1 MGIFDKLFNNK
12 SSSSNKNT
20 STQSSNTTQS
30 KPLTYRDLLD
40 LLTSTSGQYSFYSAQ
55 NMPIPREI
63 TEEIKKLKEYYVKIE
78 EYLDDPEIPM
88 DKKMLLITG
97 YGQALIRFTEL
108 VLKIE
113 VFSHP
118 AGRHGKV
125 DQIIDLFNDAMRS
138 LYLNKSDI
146 YALTASM
153 RDYFN
158 YMYVLGTSAMF
169 YASQVA
175 ALGVYY
181 VPELLTQY
189 VMLAQKAILLYVEEV
204 NQEHEKIEE
213 QHVLIRQEMETLNT
227 DYAVLNTNY
236 TVLLQKYQ
244 DLNKRLDRLQEVIDQ
259 KNAIISKQK
268 ETIEQLQRQLNTSKI
283 DETYASPEMPK
294 ESW

>member
-20 STQSSNTTQS
+20 STQSNTTTQYR
-30 KPLTYRDLLD
+30 PLTYDEIMGE
-40 LLTSTSGQYSFYSAQ
+40 LTSAHGKYSFYSRQ
-55 NMPIPREI
+55 NVPIPIEI
-63 TEEIKKLKEYYVKIE
+63 TEEIKKLKEYYAKIE
-78 EYLDDPEIPM
+78 GYLDDPEIPM
-88 DKKMLLITG
+88 DKKMLLVTG
-97 YGQALIRFTEL
+97 YGQALLRFTEF

-113 VFSHP
+113 VFTHP
-118 AGRHGKV
+118 AGKSGKV
-125 DQIIDLFNDAMRS
+125 AQTLSLFNKAMRF
-138 LYLNKSDI
+138 LDLDKQDI
-146 YALTASM
+146 YSLTASM
-153 RDYFN
+153 HEYFN
-158 YMYVLGTSAMF
+158 YMYVFSMSAMS

-175 ALGVYY
+175 ALGVYH

-189 VMLAQKAILLYVEEV
+189 VMLTQKAILIYIVQV
-204 NQEHEKIEE
+204 NNEHERIEE
-213 QHVLIRQEMETLNT
+213 QHATIKREMETLNT